1 MMMMM
6 TMKLEKVN
14 DMKIYLM
21 IEINELLNDEFRI
34 KMGNPSS
41 YKMYEIADIRAIQE

>member
-1 MMMMM
+1 MMMMIMM

-41 YKMYEIADIRAIQE
+41 